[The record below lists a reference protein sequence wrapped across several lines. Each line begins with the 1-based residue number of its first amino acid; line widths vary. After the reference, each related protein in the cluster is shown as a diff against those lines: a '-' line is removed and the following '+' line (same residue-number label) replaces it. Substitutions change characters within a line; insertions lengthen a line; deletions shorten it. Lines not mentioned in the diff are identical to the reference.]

1 MVLVGAPAEPH
12 PSPDVFTLIMRGE
25 QLAGSLIGGIAE
37 TQEMLDFCAEHGI
50 VSDIEIIPIQK
61 INEAYERMLQERR
74 EVPLRHRHGVAE
86 AGCGCLNPADRPLRR
101 IVREDGF
108 GLPHG
113 ALERRPLFPQEQR
126 KFLPVNGQVSPFA
139 VPACPAGS
147 VLCMFSETWRLLK
160 VALAG
165 WWNDRAMSL
174 GASIAFFTVFSLAPM
189 LLAAIAVAGLVF
201 GRDAAQGAIVA
212 ELGGMIG
219 TNEASALEAM
229 IASASDVGS
238 GILGTAIGI
247 VTFLLLVTGAVVELQ
262 DNLNIIWKTKP
273 PASYGI
279 MDFIRTRLASL
290 ALVLG
295 IGFLLLV
302 SLVIDTGVTA
312 IGHYLEA
319 HFSGATIILRFLN
332 SLVAFAVATLLFAM
346 MFKLLPAVN
355 LRWSDVWTGSLVTAL
370 LFTLG
375 KFLIGYYLGK
385 SNVASSYGA
394 AASIITILLWIYY
407 SSLIL
412 LFGAEFTK
420 AYAESRGS
428 LGSGHVTEP
437 QQETSRE
444 IPARSP

>member
-1 MVLVGAPAEPH
+1 MV
-12 PSPDVFTLIMRGE
+12 F
-25 QLAGSLIGGIAE
+25 E
-37 TQEMLDFCAEHGI
+37 TG
-50 VSDIEIIPIQK
+50 
-61 INEAYERMLQERR
+61 
-74 EVPLRHRHGVAE
+74 
-86 AGCGCLNPADRPLRR
+86 
-101 IVREDGF
+101 
-108 GLPHG
+108 
-113 ALERRPLFPQEQR
+113 
-126 KFLPVNGQVSPFA
+126 
-139 VPACPAGS
+139 
-147 VLCMFSETWRLLK
+147 RLLK
-160 VALAG
+160 VAFAG
-165 WWNDRAMSL
+165 WWGDRAMSL

-189 LLAAIAVAGLVF
+189 LLAAIAVAGLAF
-201 GRDAAQGAIVA
+201 GREAAQGAIVA
-212 ELGGMIG
+212 ELGGLIG

-229 IASASDVGS
+229 IASASNVGS
-238 GILGTAIGI
+238 GIIGTTVGI

-262 DNLNIIWKTKP
+262 DDLNIIWKAKP
-273 PASYGI
+273 PASYGVL
-279 MDFIRTRLASL
+279 DFIRTRLVSF

-302 SLVIDTGVTA
+302 SLVVDTGLTA

-319 HFSGATIILRFLN
+319 HFSGATVILRLLN

-346 MFKLLPAVN
+346 IFKLLPSVD

-428 LGSGHVTEP
+428 RGLGHTTEP
-437 QQETSRE
+437 ERETSRE
-444 IPARSP
+444 APARSL

>member
-1 MVLVGAPAEPH
+1 
-12 PSPDVFTLIMRGE
+12 
-25 QLAGSLIGGIAE
+25 
-37 TQEMLDFCAEHGI
+37 ML
-50 VSDIEIIPIQK
+50 
-61 INEAYERMLQERR
+61 
-74 EVPLRHRHGVAE
+74 
-86 AGCGCLNPADRPLRR
+86 
-101 IVREDGF
+101 
-108 GLPHG
+108 
-113 ALERRPLFPQEQR
+113 
-126 KFLPVNGQVSPFA
+126 
-139 VPACPAGS
+139 
-147 VLCMFSETWRLLK
+147 SETWQLLK
-160 VALAG
+160 VAFAG

-189 LLAAIAVAGLVF
+189 LLAAIAVAGLAF
-201 GRDAAQGAIVA
+201 GREAAQGAIVA

-238 GILGTAIGI
+238 GIVGMTIGI
-247 VTFLLLVTGAVVELQ
+247 ATFLLLVTGAVVELQ
-262 DNLNIIWKTKP
+262 DDLNIIWKAKP

-279 MDFIRTRLASL
+279 MSFVRTRLISL

-312 IGHYLEA
+312 VGSYLEA
-319 HFSGATIILRFLN
+319 NFSGATIILRFLN
-332 SLVAFAVATLLFAM
+332 SLVAFAVATFLFAM
-346 MFKLLPAVN
+346 IFKLLPSVD
-355 LRWSDVWTGSLVTAL
+355 LEWGDVWTGSLVTAL

-420 AYAESRGS
+420 AYAENRGS
-428 LGSGHVTEP
+428 RQDRRTAEP
-437 QQETSRE
+437 QKRMGQE
-444 IPARSP
+444 A